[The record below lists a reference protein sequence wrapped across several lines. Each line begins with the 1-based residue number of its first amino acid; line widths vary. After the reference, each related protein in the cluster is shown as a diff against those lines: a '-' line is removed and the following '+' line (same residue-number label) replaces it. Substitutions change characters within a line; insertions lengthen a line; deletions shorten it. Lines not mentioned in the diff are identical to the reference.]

1 MCINH
6 PVFIYNTRCAEEI
19 ATVGKQYPA
28 EPFKFLEPRYMYIF
42 LSLPVYRI
50 MMSIGGV
57 NNPYIPCFVCS
68 DNCIS
73 DLGAYFEPCIVGGCH
88 NNCVVLFV
96 SSMPLLLL

>member
-1 MCINH
+1 MCVCINH

-50 MMSIGGV
+50 MMSIGV
-57 NNPYIPCFVCS
+57 STTRIY
-68 DNCIS
+68 
-73 DLGAYFEPCIVGGCH
+73 H
-88 NNCVVLFV
+88 VLYV
-96 SSMPLLLL
+96 LIIALVI